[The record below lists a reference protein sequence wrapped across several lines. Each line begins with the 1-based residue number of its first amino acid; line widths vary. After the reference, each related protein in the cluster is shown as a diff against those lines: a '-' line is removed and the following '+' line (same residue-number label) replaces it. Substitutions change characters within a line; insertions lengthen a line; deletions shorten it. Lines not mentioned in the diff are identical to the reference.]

1 MMDFIVVA
9 FIVFVVSMATY
20 FIGKHDGYAE
30 YFKGQ
35 IECKQAFEIIECKKV
50 KNE

>member
-1 MMDFIVVA
+1 MMDFIAVLVIA
-9 FIVFVVSMATY
+9 FLIGMASFFVGRHV
-20 FIGKHDGYAE
+20 GYEE

-50 KNE
+50 KND

>member
-1 MMDFIVVA
+1 MIDFIAAA
-9 FIVFVVSMATY
+9 FIVFVVSTATY
-20 FIGKHDGYAE
+20 FTGKHVGHEE

-50 KNE
+50 KDE

>member
-1 MMDFIVVA
+1 MGFFASIFFA
-9 FIVFVVSMATY
+9 FIVATATY
-20 FIGKHDGYAE
+20 FTGKHEGYAE

-50 KNE
+50 KDE